1 MNKREVM
8 KVENLV
14 RNYKMVHSDRQ
25 DEEEIKVLKG
35 LDFTIEEQEFVGI
48 MGKSGCGKT
57 TLLRILGGFLEADEG
72 SVIFDGEEISNKP
85 PYERELNT
93 VFQKYALFPHLSVY
107 ENIAFGMK
115 VKKLPKAEIDRKIR
129 EVAKKIKITDEQL
142 QKNVSELSDWK
153 DLKTRIQHCSQEASS
168 SVLQLQERL
177 SMSRKCCFLMS
188 RLLRLT

>member
-57 TLLRILGGFLEADEG
+57 TLLKVLGLIDKPTSGKIFFTGKDASELWSDELADIRRREIGF
-72 SVIFDGEEISNKP
+72 
-85 PYERELNT
+85 
-93 VFQKYALFPHLSVY
+93 VFQDFYLLNSLSVK
-107 ENIAFGMK
+107 ENIM
-115 VKKLPKAEIDRKIR
+115 LPMVLDKAAVDKCY
-129 EVAKKIKITDEQL
+129 
-142 QKNVSELSDWK
+142 KNVEAYAKNFGLS
-153 DLKTRIQHCSQEASS
+153 H
-168 SVLQLQERL
+168 
-177 SMSRKCCFLMS
+177 
-188 RLLRLT
+188 LL

>member
-57 TLLRILGGFLEADEG
+57 TLLKVLGLIDKPTSGK
-72 SVIFDGEEISNKP
+72 IFF
-85 PYERELNT
+85 T
-93 VFQKYALFPHLSVY
+93 
-107 ENIAFGMK
+107 
-115 VKKLPKAEIDRKIR
+115 
-129 EVAKKIKITDEQL
+129 
-142 QKNVSELSDWK
+142 
-153 DLKTRIQHCSQEASS
+153 
-168 SVLQLQERL
+168 
-177 SMSRKCCFLMS
+177 
-188 RLLRLT
+188 